1 MNLLNVITFVFTIDF
16 LVHFAITEHV
26 DRKNPIVRDDFQSL
40 LINPRQVH
48 RLETGIR
55 DFFSKI
61 GKPISKPII
70 LRSSKEVD
78 VLSTIR
84 EICKNIRK
92 SVIELVNDFGLI
104 DNVQLYENRSRED
117 PLSDD
122 WYSEVLLQSV
132 YTMLDLG
139 NMINEITS
147 LTDIF
152 NRNGNSSLKGN
163 EVCRILK
170 KFL

>member
-1 MNLLNVITFVFTIDF
+1 MIDF
-16 LVHFAITEHV
+16 LVRFAISEHV
-26 DRKNPIVRDDFQSL
+26 DRKNPIARDDLQSTDPNTFVL
-40 LINPRQVH
+40 VNPRQVH
-48 RLETGIR
+48 RLETGIG

-61 GKPISKPII
+61 GKPISKPIV
-70 LRSSKEVD
+70 LRSAKEAD

-92 SVIELVNDFGLI
+92 SIIEFFNDFGLI
-104 DNVQLYENRSRED
+104 DTTVQLYENRSRED

-152 NRNGNSSLKGN
+152 NKNGNATSRRN

-170 KFL
+170 TFL